1 VRGREFPGYGNRLNV
16 DSKKMAD
23 RQMSETMQFDLV
35 KDRKGMIWDLLLYIP
50 TVIALGSIAISFW
63 YGDDHNMGYLFFFL
77 TCFFFIAGFNRIFK
91 TRLMLLP
98 SAPVCL
104 KAGTQSLGLVQR
116 SGTQVDL
123 VKNLRYYP
131 DYSGKSFGISGL
143 DGAGKQMQFV
153 FHKGQFSSVDQ
164 FESAQALL
172 KRYLK

>member
-1 VRGREFPGYGNRLNV
+1 
-16 DSKKMAD
+16 MA
-23 RQMSETMQFDLV
+23 ETMQFELV

-50 TVIALGSIAISFW
+50 TVIALASIATSFW
-63 YGDDHNMGYLFFFL
+63 YGGDHNMGYLFFFL

-104 KAGTQSLGLVQR
+104 KAGEQSLGLVQR
-116 SGTQVDL
+116 NGVRVDL

-143 DGAGKQMQFV
+143 DGAGKQLQFV
-153 FHKGQFSSVDQ
+153 FHRGQFATVSQYESVQ
-164 FESAQALL
+164 TLL
-172 KRYLK
+172 KRHLK

>member
-1 VRGREFPGYGNRLNV
+1 
-16 DSKKMAD
+16 A
-23 RQMSETMQFDLV
+23 ETMQFELV

-50 TVIALGSIAISFW
+50 TVIALASIATSFW
-63 YGDDHNMGYLFFFL
+63 YGGDHNMGYLFFFL

-104 KAGTQSLGLVQR
+104 KAGEQSLGLVQR
-116 SGTQVDL
+116 NGVRVDL

-143 DGAGKQMQFV
+143 DGAGKQLQFV
-153 FHKGQFSSVDQ
+153 FHRGQFATVSQYESVQ
-164 FESAQALL
+164 TLL
-172 KRYLK
+172 KRHLK

>member
-1 VRGREFPGYGNRLNV
+1 
-16 DSKKMAD
+16 MAD
-23 RQMSETMQFDLV
+23 RKMTETMQFDLV

-50 TVIALGSIAISFW
+50 TVIALASIAISFW

-91 TRLMLLP
+91 TRLMMLP

-104 KAGTQSLGLVQR
+104 KVGTQSLGLVQR
-116 SGTQVDL
+116 NGAQVDL

-143 DGAGKQMQFV
+143 DGAGKQLQFV
-153 FHKGQFSSVDQ
+153 FHRGQFASVDQ
-164 FESAQALL
+164 FESAQSHL